1 VQARAAVRIRLQT
14 HDAEKLTMKILLA
27 VDGSE
32 CSLDAVKFMLEHLD
46 WASARP
52 EVEAVTVHPPVPR
65 LPGMGKVVGKAQI
78 EKYYAEEGA
87 AQLAGAKK
95 LLERAGFKYNAR
107 ILVGPIAE
115 TLVAHARSSR
125 CDLILIGNRGMTAAA
140 NILLGSVATKVLHL
154 SMVPVLLVK

>member
-1 VQARAAVRIRLQT
+1 
-14 HDAEKLTMKILLA
+14 MKILLA
-27 VDGSE
+27 VDGSGY
-32 CSLDAVKFMLEHLD
+32 SLDAARFMLEHLD

-52 EVEAVTVHPPVPR
+52 DVELVTVHLPVPK

-95 LLERAGFKYNAR
+95 LFERAGFKYNAR

-115 TLVAHARSSR
+115 TLVAHARSTR

-140 NILLGSVATKVLHL
+140 NVLLGSVATKVLHL
-154 SMVPVLLVK
+154 STVPVLLVK